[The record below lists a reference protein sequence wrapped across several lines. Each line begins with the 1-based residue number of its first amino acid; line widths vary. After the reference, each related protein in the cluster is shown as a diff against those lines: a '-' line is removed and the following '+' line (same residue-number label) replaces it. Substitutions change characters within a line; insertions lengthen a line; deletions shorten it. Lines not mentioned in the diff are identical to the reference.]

1 MSLDLYVRAG
11 SAAAPDRSPEPRND
25 LTAPRPAVRR
35 FPPVLQFLTFQ
46 RSDVNASL
54 RRVSA
59 AAFEYG
65 MSLEEIRDE
74 LISQAFEMGYLAAVR
89 MQEIRTED
97 LPSYPEQTIFTGLML
112 VDLQPAILPTES
124 PERA

>member
-1 MSLDLYVRAG
+1 MSLDLYVKAG
-11 SAAAPDRSPEPRND
+11 EGQKLDRKPQSRND
-25 LTAPRPAVRR
+25 LPAPRPAVRR

-65 MSLEEIRDE
+65 MSLEEIRDQIVTSALE
-74 LISQAFEMGYLAAVR
+74 LGYRAAVR
-89 MQEIRTED
+89 LQEVRTED
-97 LPSYPEQTIFTGLML
+97 LPSYPEQTIYTGLML
-112 VDLQPAILPTES
+112 VDLQSISIPIDEPG
-124 PERA
+124 RA

>member
-1 MSLDLYVRAG
+1 MSLDLYVKAG
-11 SAAAPDRSPEPRND
+11 ENKAKDRPSQARND
-25 LTAPRPAVRR
+25 LSAPRPAVRR

-46 RSDVNASL
+46 RSDVNATL

-65 MSLEEIRDE
+65 MSLDEIRDE
-74 LISQAFEMGYLAAVR
+74 IITSALELGYRAAIR
-89 MQEIRTED
+89 MQEIQTED

-112 VDLQPAILPTES
+112 VDLQAILLEPEA

>member
-1 MSLDLYVRAG
+1 MSLDLYVKSG
-11 SAAAPDRSPEPRND
+11 ENGAADRSAEPRND
-25 LTAPRPAVRR
+25 LPSPRPAVRR

-46 RSDVNASL
+46 RSDVNATL

-74 LISQAFEMGYLAAVR
+74 LMTSALELGYAAAVR

-97 LPSYPEQTIFTGLML
+97 LPSYPEQTIYTGLML
-112 VDLQPAILPTES
+112 VDLQSITLDIEEPD
-124 PERA
+124 RA